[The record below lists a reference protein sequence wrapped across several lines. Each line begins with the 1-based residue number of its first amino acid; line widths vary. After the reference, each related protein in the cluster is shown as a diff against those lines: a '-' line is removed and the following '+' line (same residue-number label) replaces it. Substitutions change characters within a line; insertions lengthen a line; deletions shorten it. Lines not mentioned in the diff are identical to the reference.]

1 MAPQSNQKEYT
12 SAHKW
17 AVPKDVPKAD
27 PGLSG
32 IDGASEADWDA
43 AVAGY
48 PPSIN
53 GVVDAQEDVKDVVN
67 HPAHYTQG
75 EIETIDYIQD
85 VLGDQGVIDYCHG
98 NVIKYT
104 GSRLMAKGNT
114 LQDAKKAIWY
124 LNKLISVYEGSL

>member
-1 MAPQSNQKEYT
+1 MAPQSTQKEYT
-12 SAHKW
+12 SAHKL
-17 AVPKDVPKAD
+17 AVPKPEPKED
-27 PGLSG
+27 LGVSG
-32 IDGASEADWDA
+32 IDAASEADWDA

-53 GVVDAQEDVKDVVN
+53 GVAQENVKDVVN

-104 GSRLMAKGNT
+104 GSRLMAKGHT
-114 LQDAKKAIWY
+114 VQDA
-124 LNKLISVYEGSL
+124 

>member
-1 MAPQSNQKEYT
+1 MAPQSTQKEYT

-17 AVPKDVPKAD
+17 AVPKPEPKED
-27 PGLSG
+27 LGVSG
-32 IDGASEADWDA
+32 IDAASEADWDA

-48 PPSIN
+48 PPSIK
-53 GVVDAQEDVKDVVN
+53 DAPEDAHDVVN
-67 HPAHYTQG
+67 SPAHYTQG

-104 GSRLMAKGNT
+104 GSRLMAKDNT
-114 LQDAKKAIWY
+114 VQDAKKAIWY
-124 LNKLISVYEGSL
+124 LNKLISVYEGDL